1 MKVLIWDSPLICEK
15 SKDYD
20 IIIQWQISTEI
31 KNSISIPLIAEKYDY
46 KYRQDLLLYFFELS
60 ELTVKGK
67 KNSEHLLLNGDISY
81 WWMTRLSEK
90 RNFDISKNI
99 VDIIYLL
106 VFKDYISKINVT
118 SIEVFTHNWQ
128 LSEVIQKYCFTKK
141 IEFKNNKKK
150 YFKLIPKNEINIVKK
165 LVGSMSWFVYYLFSK
180 CILFGQNVFLWK
192 NHTSD
197 YLFFSYFNN
206 IDTDEINTKNSF
218 KSTYWGSLPG
228 YLKSHKISHKWIH
241 IWTRSKE
248 VSNVFKYKTYL
259 KKLNKDSQ
267 NGVHISIDSFFN
279 FKITYKVF
287 INWITIMRKAVLV
300 KKSISKFKFSE
311 IEFWPLICDD
321 FNESFFG
328 KTALK
333 NIINLHLIDNALCK
347 NNKVKFGIYL
357 QENQI
362 WEVSLISVFKKYSLG
377 KIIGFPNTIIRF
389 WDLRYF
395 HHYFLYE
402 SNNKFSLPVPDYIAV
417 NGIYNKRMLL
427 NAKMYENQ
435 LINVEALR
443 YEYLHAFSSDKNL
456 IMNSSKNFN
465 LLVLGDYLYNNT
477 DEMISILKSSNY
489 LLNSNITICFKPHPS
504 CDYPIKQ
511 KLNNQKIT
519 ISRTHLSVLL
529 GNADIV
535 FTSSLTSAS
544 LDCFIFGSKLI
555 TIRSKSG
562 LNLSPL
568 REVKGISVVST
579 SEEFDEAFAFYLNN
593 SQSISENK
601 INDFFY
607 QDPNL
612 SRWKKLLQL

>member
-1 MKVLIWDSPLICEK
+1 VKVLIWDSPLICEK

-300 KKSISKFKFSE
+300 KKSISKFKF
-311 IEFWPLICDD
+311 
-321 FNESFFG
+321 
-328 KTALK
+328 
-333 NIINLHLIDNALCK
+333 
-347 NNKVKFGIYL
+347 
-357 QENQI
+357 
-362 WEVSLISVFKKYSLG
+362 FKY
-377 KIIGFPNTIIRF
+377 
-389 WDLRYF
+389 
-395 HHYFLYE
+395 
-402 SNNKFSLPVPDYIAV
+402 
-417 NGIYNKRMLL
+417 LL
-427 NAKMYENQ
+427 NMTLKK
-435 LINVEALR
+435 
-443 YEYLHAFSSDKNL
+443 SC
-456 IMNSSKNFN
+456 MNHFN
-465 LLVLGDYLYNNT
+465 LL
-477 DEMISILKSSNY
+477 IS
-489 LLNSNITICFKPHPS
+489 
-504 CDYPIKQ
+504 
-511 KLNNQKIT
+511 
-519 ISRTHLSVLL
+519 LS
-529 GNADIV
+529 
-535 FTSSLTSAS
+535 
-544 LDCFIFGSKLI
+544 
-555 TIRSKSG
+555 
-562 LNLSPL
+562 
-568 REVKGISVVST
+568 
-579 SEEFDEAFAFYLNN
+579 
-593 SQSISENK
+593 Q
-601 INDFFY
+601 
-607 QDPNL
+607 
-612 SRWKKLLQL
+612 

>member
-1 MKVLIWDSPLICEK
+1 MKVLIWDSPFFCEK

-20 IIIQWQISTEI
+20 IIIQWQISTDI

-46 KYRQDLLLYFFELS
+46 KFRQDLLLYFYELS
-60 ELTVKGK
+60 ELRINGK
-67 KNSEHLLLNGDISY
+67 KNSEILLLNGDVSF

-90 RNFDISKNI
+90 RNFDVSKNI

-106 VFKDYISKINVT
+106 AFKDYISKINVT
-118 SIEVFTHNWQ
+118 SLEVFTHNLQ
-128 LSEVIQKYCFTKK
+128 LSKVIQKYCFTRNINFKK
-141 IEFKNNKKK
+141 SKNIF
-150 YFKLIPKNEINIVKK
+150 FKLKANYQINISKK
-165 LVGSMSWFVYYLFSK
+165 LIGSLSWFVYYFFSK
-180 CILFGQNVFLWK
+180 CILFGQNILLWK
-192 NHTSD
+192 NYSSD

-206 IDTDEINTKNSF
+206 VDSDEIKTKNNF
-218 KSTYWGSLPG
+218 KSTYWGSLPD
-228 YLKSHKISHKWIH
+228 YLKSNTISHKWIH
-241 IWTRSKE
+241 IWTPSKE
-248 VSNVFKYKTYL
+248 VPNVFKFKKYL
-259 KKLNKDSQ
+259 KQLNKDSK

-279 FKITYKVF
+279 LKMTYKVF
-287 INWITIMRKAVLV
+287 INWITIMKKAMLV
-300 KKSISKFKFSE
+300 KKSISNYKFSE

-328 KTALK
+328 KSAIK

-347 NNKVKFGIYL
+347 NNKFKFGIYL

-362 WEVSLISVFKKYSLG
+362 WELSLISVFKKYSLG

-395 HHYFLYE
+395 HHYILYE
-402 SNNKFSLPVPDYIAV
+402 SNNKFSLPLPDYIAV
-417 NGIYNKRMLL
+417 NGTYNKRMLL
-427 NAKMYENQ
+427 NANIHENR

-443 YEYLHAFSSDKNL
+443 YEYLNAFSSNKNL
-456 IMNSSKNFN
+456 IMNSGKNLN

-477 DEMISILKSSNY
+477 DEMINLLKGSNY
-489 LLNSNITICFKPHPS
+489 VLNSHITICFKPHPS
-504 CDYPIKQ
+504 CDYPIKK
-511 KLNNQKIT
+511 KLNNLKIT
-519 ISRTHLSVLL
+519 ISRSHLSVLL
-529 GNADIV
+529 GNADVV

-544 LDCFIFGSKLI
+544 LDCFMYGSKLI

-579 SEEFDEAFAFYLNN
+579 SEEFDEAFAFYSNN
-593 SQSISENK
+593 SQSATENK
-601 INDFFY
+601 IYDFFY

-612 SRWKKLLQL
+612 SRWKKLLQI